1 MVVKLFQIETCPTE
15 DFSLC
20 VLSGAPKGTVTL
32 NHRMSRGYPMG
43 ADYPSDAQWAMCE
56 RYKGIK
62 LSTLITCVSG
72 ILVLA
77 KQAMEVLQ
85 DTGVTM
91 ECLPFTLLNHKG
103 RVASRDYFIVNLL
116 GTLDCLDIE
125 KSDIEWLDDQ
135 VGGEVIHVYDHVLDP
150 RKIAGAP
157 PVFRTKEDPYCIV
170 LNETVA
176 EKLRAP
182 KPTNLY
188 LTELEV
194 AT

>member
-1 MVVKLFQIETCPTE
+1 MAFYRINACPLE
-15 DFSLC
+15 DFTFCFLAN
-20 VLSGAPKGTVTL
+20 APEGTVGL
-32 NHRMSRGYPMG
+32 NHRMARGYPMG
-43 ADYPSDAQWAMCE
+43 SDYPAGATWQMSDE
-56 RYKGIK
+56 YDGIK
-62 LSTLITCVSG
+62 LPTLISCLDS
-72 ILVLA
+72 ILVLL
-77 KQAMEVLQ
+77 KPAMEIFR
-85 DTGVTM
+85 DTGVPM